1 MEMARSRRHPGPPT
15 SGTKLL
21 FMILGVILGGLAVME
36 ALSQVLFHS
45 SLSGAQYIN
54 WNDERDQNKA
64 HFDITAMSARM
75 VVSKATAVR
84 QAPSKAGM
92 KVGMLTLRDQVQVT
106 GKININNVTWY
117 EIVRFDGRAGYVT
130 ASSLSR

>member
-1 MEMARSRRHPGPPT
+1 MARSRRHPGTTT
-15 SGTKLL
+15 SGTKIL

-54 WNDERDQNKA
+54 WNEQRDQNKA
-64 HFDITAMSARM
+64 HFDVIPMSAKM
-75 VVSKATAVR
+75 YVSKATAIR

-92 KVGMLTLRDQVQVT
+92 KVGMLTLRNRIQVT
-106 GKININNVTWY
+106 GKISVNNATWY
-117 EIVRFDGRAGYVT
+117 EIVRFDGRAGYVA